1 VKSVSVSE
9 SISQTGP
16 SHSPFKLI
24 QFELSGTSKFPRA
37 RVVVDR
43 SGQQVTIRKTL
54 AYGSK
59 YGIGVF
65 SLFETGEQQI
75 GWVPERK
82 KGVWEYVGA
91 ACQHT
96 SIQAKVHEVSCK
108 QMGNKFCKVKI
119 TIMYES

>member
-1 VKSVSVSE
+1 
-9 SISQTGP
+9 
-16 SHSPFKLI
+16 
-24 QFELSGTSKFPRA
+24 
-37 RVVVDR
+37 
-43 SGQQVTIRKTL
+43 
-54 AYGSK
+54 
-59 YGIGVF
+59 VF